1 MGRRFQ
7 ELAFTPLVKEHQ
19 QEHGSRAQYERLAE
33 RSPLGN
39 TLGPDEQTFI
49 ALRDSFYMAS
59 VSETGWPYVQHR
71 GGPPGFIKVL
81 NSKLIGFADL
91 RGNKQ
96 YISLGNLKHDSR
108 VALFFMDYPNQTRLK
123 ILGHAEIHE
132 QDTESVALIAKLHT
146 AEPGAVVER
155 AILIH
160 VEGFD
165 WNCPQHITPR
175 YTAAEI
181 ESAVAPLHRRIAEL
195 EAELATLR
203 PGAHSR

>member
-1 MGRRFQ
+1 MPQRFY
-7 ELAFTPLVKEHQ
+7 ELAFTPAVKAEQ
-19 QEHGSRAQYERLAE
+19 ARHGSAHQYDRMQHNEAFD
-33 RSPLGN
+33 N
-39 TLGPDEQTFI
+39 ALGPDEQHFL

-59 VSETGWPYVQHR
+59 VTETGWPYIQHR
-71 GGPPGFIKVL
+71 GGPPGFLHIL
-81 NSKLIGFADL
+81 SPTLLGFADL

-96 YISLGNLKHDSR
+96 YISLGNLDHDNR

-132 QDTESVALIAKLHT
+132 NDTESIPLIKQLRT
-146 AEPGAVVER
+146 NEPNIVIER

-181 ESAVAPLHRRIAEL
+181 EPAIVPLRKRIAEL
-195 EAELATLR
+195 EAQLANRT
-203 PGAHSR
+203 PEPTAK